1 MNAIRQIVEVK
12 NHKLD
17 IQLPEN
23 FDAEY
28 AEVIIFPKVENIDFE
43 ISEEEKEI
51 LESEGFKFFVTNKIT
66 ELHD

>member
-1 MNAIRQIVEVK
+1 MKGDERFKIK
-12 NHKLD
+12 
-17 IQLPEN
+17 
-23 FDAEY
+23 
-28 AEVIIFPKVENIDFE
+28 

>member
-1 MNAIRQIVEVK
+1 MIITEEKIRDYDYNNTGE
-12 NHKLD
+12 
-17 IQLPEN
+17 
-23 FDAEY
+23 FREY
-28 AEVIIFPKVENIDFE
+28 AAFFKIFMKGDERFKIK

>member
-1 MNAIRQIVEVK
+1 MIITEEKVRDYDYNNTGVFK
-12 NHKLD
+12 
-17 IQLPEN
+17 
-23 FDAEY
+23 EY
-28 AEVIIFPKVENIDFE
+28 PTFFKIFMKGDERFKIK